1 VHLAQTDTDS
11 THPTTQSDP
20 DLQTAQPQARNSR
33 TITDCR
39 GYQSSRAV
47 CRLGRS
53 GSSGFVGRFRPWN
66 WCGCVPVSRVRSCLN
81 LGVWFCLRRLKNR
94 NRVRAYRTHP
104 TSGLKV
110 SCGLRLAMSELKV
123 T

>member
-1 VHLAQTDTDS
+1 MHLAQTDTDS

-66 WCGCVPVSRVRSCLN
+66 WCGCVPVSRVRRCRDWCRYRYTCRLN
-81 LGVWFCLRRLKNR
+81 FSPVTDG
-94 NRVRAYRTHP
+94 YRP
-104 TSGLKV
+104 K
-110 SCGLRLAMSELKV
+110 
-123 T
+123 